1 LPILNKS
8 SMPFDVPAESI
19 QQQVALA
26 LAEDI
31 GSGDV
36 TAALLP
42 ETEQANARVIC
53 RQQAVIAGRAW
64 FDEVFQQLDTAV
76 QIHWQVNDGEQVEAD
91 QLLCE
96 LSGPVRSLL
105 TGERAAL
112 NFLQTLSG
120 TATTVQQYVKRIEG
134 TSARVL
140 DTRKTLPGLR
150 LAQKYAVSCG
160 GGSNHRIGLYD
171 MVLIK
176 ENHIVAAGS
185 IAAAVKTARRLSPQL
200 EIEVEV
206 ENLDQLQQAL
216 VAKVE
221 RVLLDNMDLTTLTQ
235 AVELNAGR
243 AKLEASGGITLDNI
257 REVAETGV
265 DYISVGALTKDVT
278 AVDLSMRIALPGE

>member
-1 LPILNKS
+1 
-8 SMPFDVPAESI
+8 MPFDVPAESI

>member
-1 LPILNKS
+1 
-8 SMPFDVPAESI
+8 MPFVVPAESI

-53 RQQAVIAGRAW
+53 RQHAVIAGRAW

-76 QIHWQVNDGEQVEAD
+76 QIHWQVKDGEQVEPD

-120 TATTVQQYVKRIEG
+120 TATSVQQYAKRIEG

-176 ENHIVAAGS
+176 ENHIIAAGS
-185 IAAAVKTARRLSPQL
+185 IDAAVQTARRLSPQL

-216 VAKVE
+216 DAGVE
-221 RVLLDNMDLTTLTQ
+221 RVLLDNMELTTLTQ
-235 AVELNAGR
+235 AVKLNAGC
-243 AKLEASGGITLDNI
+243 AKLEASGGITLENI

-265 DYISVGALTKDVT
+265 DYISVGALTKDVI
-278 AVDLSMRIALPGE
+278 AVDLSMRIALPGN

>member
-1 LPILNKS
+1 
-8 SMPFDVPAESI
+8 MPFAVSAESI
-19 QQQVALA
+19 RRQVAQA

-53 RQQAVIAGRAW
+53 RQHAVIAGRAW
-64 FDEVFQQLDTAV
+64 FDEVFHQLDTAV
-76 QIHWQVNDGEQVEAD
+76 QIHWQVNDGEQVEPD

-105 TGERAAL
+105 SGERAAL

-120 TATTVQQYVKRIEG
+120 TATCVQQYVKRIEG
-134 TSARVL
+134 TAARVL

-176 ENHIVAAGS
+176 ENHILAAGS
-185 IAAAVKTARRLSPQL
+185 IAAAVQTARRLSPQL

-206 ENLDQLQQAL
+206 ETLDQLQQAL
-216 VAKVE
+216 DARVE
-221 RVLLDNMDLTTLTQ
+221 RVLLDNMDITTLTQ
-235 AVELNAGR
+235 AVKLNAGR

-265 DYISVGALTKDVT
+265 DYISVGTLTKDVT
-278 AVDLSMRIALPGE
+278 AVDLSMRIVLPGK